1 MSSSSFLPDPE
12 IGGEQNNKRS
22 HRVLWSVLFI
32 VIAALSVV
40 AVTSFNR
47 NFHFSEFFK
56 SVSSASAPWI
66 VAAVC
71 GTFGYILFEALSLM
85 YICRSFGYG
94 RRLKSGLLYSST
106 GFYFSSITPSATG
119 GQPAQAYVM
128 IKDGIPGVF
137 AAIALL
143 VNLLMYT
150 LSIAVLGIF
159 AFIARPSLF
168 LKFSV
173 VSRIMIIVGTVIQF
187 TLAALV
193 LLLIKNKRILHGI
206 GKRLIRL
213 LGKLH
218 LVRDKDKLLNTFD
231 EKMAEY
237 DRYAEYLHG
246 KRPMMFKVL
255 GINILQRASVI
266 SVTMFTF
273 IALGGRGAEI
283 FNIFVIQIYVL
294 LGSTFMPIPGSI
306 GITDYLMIDGFSNL
320 ITKSSVEP
328 GTLELLSRTLSFYIC
343 VFACGLFMLYY
354 YFKGR
359 KNIND
364 RNI

>member
-1 MSSSSFLPDPE
+1 MSNSPTNESENDVK
-12 IGGEQNNKRS
+12 QKRGS
-22 HRVLWSVLFI
+22 HRVLWSILFI

-56 SVSSASAPWI
+56 SAASASAPWI

-168 LKFSV
+168 MKFSV

-187 TLAALV
+187 TLALLV
-193 LLLIKNKRILHGI
+193 LILLKNKKLLHGI
-206 GKRLIRL
+206 GRRLIHFIA
-213 LGKLH
+213 KLH
-218 LVRDKDKLLNTFD
+218 IIRDEDKLQNTFSD
-231 EKMAEY
+231 KMAEY
-237 DRYAEYLHG
+237 DKYAEYLHG
-246 KRPMMFKVL
+246 KRSMMAKVL
-255 GINILQRASVI
+255 GINVLQRASVI

-283 FNIFVIQIYVL
+283 FNIFVMQIYVL
-294 LGSTFMPIPGSI
+294 LGSTFVPIPGSI
-306 GITDYLMIDGFSNL
+306 GVTDYLMIDGFSNL
-320 ITKSSVEP
+320 IVKSPVTP

-343 VFACGLFMLYY
+343 VFACGLFMLYI

-359 KNIND
+359 KNND

>member
-1 MSSSSFLPDPE
+1 M
-12 IGGEQNNKRS
+12 
-22 HRVLWSVLFI
+22 
-32 VIAALSVV
+32 IAALSIV

-47 NFHFSEFFK
+47 NFHFSDFFK
-56 SVSSASAPWI
+56 SVRSASPPWI

-206 GKRLIRL
+206 GRRLIRI

-218 LVRDKDKLLNTFD
+218 LVRDKDNLLNTFD
-231 EKMAEY
+231 GKMAEY
-237 DRYAEYLHG
+237 DKYAEYLHG
-246 KRPMMFKVL
+246 KRPMMLKVL

-283 FNIFVIQIYVL
+283 FNIFVMQIYVL

-320 ITKSSVEP
+320 ITKSNVEP

>member
-1 MSSSSFLPDPE
+1 MSNNPTPENSSNVT
-12 IGGEQNNKRS
+12 QKRGS
-22 HRVLWSVLFI
+22 HRLLWSILFI
-32 VIAALSVV
+32 VIAALSIV

-47 NFHFSEFFK
+47 SFHFGDFFK
-56 SVSSASAPWI
+56 SVSTASAPWI
-66 VAAVC
+66 FAAIC

-150 LSIAVLGIF
+150 LSIAVLGVF

-168 LKFSV
+168 MKFSV
-173 VSRIMIIVGTVIQF
+173 VSRVMIIVGTVIQF

-193 LLLIKNKRILHGI
+193 LMLLKNKKLLQGI
-206 GKRLIRL
+206 GRRLIHL
-213 LGKLH
+213 IAKLRII
-218 LVRDKDKLLNTFD
+218 RDEDKLQGAFAD
-231 EKMAEY
+231 KMYEY
-237 DRYAEYLHG
+237 DKYAEYLHG
-246 KRPMMFKVL
+246 KRPMMAKVL

-283 FNIFVIQIYVL
+283 FNIFVMQIYVL
-294 LGSTFMPIPGSI
+294 LGSTFVPIPGSR
-306 GITDYLMIDGFSNL
+306 GVTDYLMIDGFTNL
-320 ITKSSVEP
+320 INKSPVKP
-328 GTLELLSRTLSFYIC
+328 GNLELLSRTLSFYIC
-343 VFACGLFMLYY
+343 VFVCGLFMLYI

-359 KNIND
+359 KTND
-364 RNI
+364 RSI

>member
-1 MSSSSFLPDPE
+1 MNSNSELPDDVS
-12 IGGEQNNKRS
+12 GEQPKKKN
-22 HRVLWSVLFI
+22 HRLLWSILFI

-47 NFHFSEFFK
+47 NFHFSDFFR
-56 SVSSASAPWI
+56 SATSASLPWI
-66 VAAVC
+66 IAAAC

-94 RRLKSGLLYSST
+94 RRLKSGLLYSAT

-193 LLLIKNKRILHGI
+193 LLLIKNK
-206 GKRLIRL
+206 
-213 LGKLH
+213 
-218 LVRDKDKLLNTFD
+218 KLLNGIGRLLSHIIAKLHIIRDEDKLQGTFND
-231 EKMAEY
+231 KMAEY
-237 DRYAEYLHG
+237 DRYAEYLHD

-283 FNIFVIQIYVL
+283 FNIFVMQIYVL
-294 LGSTFMPIPGSI
+294 LGSTFVPIPGSI
-306 GITDYLMIDGFSNL
+306 GVTDYLMIDGFSNL
-320 ITKSSVEP
+320 ITHSKVEP
-328 GTLELLSRTLSFYIC
+328 GNLELLSRTLSFYIC
-343 VFACGLFMLYY
+343 VFVCGLFMLYI

-359 KNIND
+359 KAND

>member
-1 MSSSSFLPDPE
+1 MSNSPVSE
-12 IGGEQNNKRS
+12 GANEGKQKRGS
-22 HRVLWSVLFI
+22 HRVAWSILFF

-47 NFHFSEFFK
+47 NFHFSDFFK
-56 SVSSASAPWI
+56 SVSTASAPWI
-66 VAAVC
+66 AAAVC

-137 AAIALL
+137 AAVALL

-168 LKFSV
+168 MKFSV

-193 LLLIKNKRILHGI
+193 LILLKNKRILYGI
-206 GKRLIRL
+206 GRRLIHFAAKLRL
-213 LGKLH
+213 VKNE
-218 LVRDKDKLLNTFD
+218 DKLQNTFGD
-231 EKMAEY
+231 KMSEY
-237 DRYAEYLHG
+237 DKYAEYLHG
-246 KRPMMFKVL
+246 KRPMMAKVL

-283 FNIFVIQIYVL
+283 FNIFVMQIYVL
-294 LGSTFMPIPGSI
+294 LGSTFVPIPGSI
-306 GITDYLMIDGFSNL
+306 GVTDYLMIDGFSNL
-320 ITKSSVEP
+320 IVKSPVKP

-343 VFACGLFMLYY
+343 VFVCGLVMLYI

-359 KNIND
+359 KAND
-364 RNI
+364 RNL